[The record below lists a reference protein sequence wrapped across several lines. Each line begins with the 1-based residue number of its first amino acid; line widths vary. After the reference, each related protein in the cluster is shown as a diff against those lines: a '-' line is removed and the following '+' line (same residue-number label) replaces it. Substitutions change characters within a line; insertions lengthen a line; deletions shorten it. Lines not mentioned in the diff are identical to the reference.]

1 LLEPNRTSAAEAMPR
16 GDAAL
21 QAEEGYSGL
30 PAGIG
35 ENLRFTEEVR
45 RVKDRTVKTD
55 GVRHGNLR
63 LARLRIE
70 DGKSEIEKAKI
81 RKDPEIGKGK
91 SGSLVDHV

>member
-1 LLEPNRTSAAEAMPR
+1 MPR
-16 GDAAL
+16 GDAAS

-45 RVKDRTVKTD
+45 KVKDRTVKTD